1 METNCKGANQ
11 ERVEREERQ
20 VCFKSVT
27 MVGNVEE
34 VGPVPPDLRKVYKNG
49 NRVLSYVWKHC
60 FAQIFENS

>member
-49 NRVLSYVWKHC
+49 NRVLS
-60 FAQIFENS
+60 